1 MIKAFFLGLVFLSLS
16 SQAQRV
22 DSLFMA
28 AAIAKQK
35 HAKAYTIEV
44 ARRMPAEK
52 YGFKPSQEE
61 MSFDQQILHTMQLM
75 QFLCKTFL
83 NGGANP
89 VKIPDS
95 PQDKDETIK
104 LLNNVYDYT
113 ISTLENFNPAQ
124 LPDTVSFFVKP
135 TNKLQIINL
144 LNDHQTHHRAQLV
157 VYLRINGIKPPD
169 YVGW

>member
-1 MIKAFFLGLVFLSLS
+1 MIKAFFLGFVLLSLS
-16 SQAQRV
+16 AEAQRI
-22 DSLFMA
+22 DSLFME

-35 HAKAYTIEV
+35 HAKEYTIQV
-44 ARRMPAEK
+44 AEKMPAGK
-52 YGFKPSQEE
+52 YGFKPSPEE
-61 MSFDQQILHTMQLM
+61 MSFDEQLLHTARLM

-83 NGGANP
+83 NGSANP

-95 PQDKDETIK
+95 ATDKDATIR
-104 LLNNVYDYT
+104 LLNSVYDYT
-113 ISTLENFNPAQ
+113 IVTLQNFKAVQ
-124 LPDTVSFFVKP
+124 LSDTVSFFVKP

-144 LNDHQTHHRAQLV
+144 LNDHQTHHRAQLI

>member
-1 MIKAFFLGLVFLSLS
+1 MIKAFFLGLVLFS
-16 SQAQRV
+16 SSIHAQRV

-28 AAIAKQK
+28 VAVAKQK

-52 YGFKPSQEE
+52 YGFKPSPEE
-61 MSFDQQILHTMQLM
+61 MSFDEQILHTMRLM
-75 QFLCKTFL
+75 QFLCKTHL
-83 NGGANP
+83 NGPANP

-95 PQDKDETIK
+95 ALDKETTIQ
-104 LLNNVYDYT
+104 LLNNVFDYT
-113 ISTLENFNPAQ
+113 IITLQNFNPAQ
-124 LPDTVSFFVKP
+124 LPDTVAFFVKP
-135 TNKLQIINL
+135 ANKLQIINL

-157 VYLRINGIKPPD
+157 VYLRMNGIKPPD

>member
-1 MIKAFFLGLVFLSLS
+1 MIKALFFGFVLLSLS
-16 SQAQRV
+16 AQSQRV

-44 ARRMPAEK
+44 ARQMPAEK
-52 YGFKPSQEE
+52 YGFKPSPEE
-61 MSFDQQILHTMQLM
+61 MSFDEQILHTMRLM
-75 QFLCKTFL
+75 QSLCKTFL
-83 NGGANP
+83 NGAANP

-95 PQDKDETIK
+95 ALDKAATIR
-104 LLNNVYDYT
+104 LLDNVYDYT
-113 ISTLENFNPAQ
+113 ISTLQNFNPAE

-157 VYLRINGIKPPD
+157 VYLRVNGLKPPD

>member
-1 MIKAFFLGLVFLSLS
+1 MIKTFFFGFIFIGLSAK
-16 SQAQRV
+16 AQRA

-35 HAKAYTIEV
+35 HAKEYTIQV
-44 ARRMPAEK
+44 AEKMPSGK
-52 YGFKPSQEE
+52 YGFKPSPEE
-61 MSFDQQILHTMQLM
+61 MSFDEQLLHTIRLM
-75 QFLCKTFL
+75 QFLCKTYL
-83 NGGANP
+83 NGSLNP

-95 PQDKDETIK
+95 ALDKEATIK

-113 ISTLENFNPAQ
+113 IITLQNFNVAQ
-124 LPDTVSFFVKP
+124 LADTVSFFVKP

-169 YVGW
+169 YIGW